1 MDQIVIVQIVSFF
14 LTAGFLYGSFNSRV
28 KSLEKEIHD
37 QKDIK
42 ERLARIEE
50 QTKLLLEYFIKK

>member
-1 MDQIVIVQIVSFF
+1 MDQPIIIQLVSFF
-14 LTAGFLYGSFNSRV
+14 VTAGFLYGSFNSRV
-28 KSLEKEIHD
+28 KSLEREIND